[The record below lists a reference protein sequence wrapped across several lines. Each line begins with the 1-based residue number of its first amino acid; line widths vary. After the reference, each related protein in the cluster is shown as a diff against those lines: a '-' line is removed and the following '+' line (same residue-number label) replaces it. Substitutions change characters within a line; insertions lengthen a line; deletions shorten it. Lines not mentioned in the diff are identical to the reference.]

1 VLRAAIPSAESLDDP
16 APLAAIWATLSRAYM
31 RNGESERSIDAAERA
46 LPMAEAA
53 RLDMV
58 IAEAFA
64 NKGSSLRRLGRM
76 QEALALLAAAV
87 EMAKRGPDR
96 GFEIRAR
103 NNYASIFSYDDPV
116 AATQMFEEVMDLAR
130 DVGDRGMYT
139 WLLGNQTASAW
150 SEGRDWD
157 RYIDELTEAYELS
170 TLQAD
175 RIRLHTFLTL
185 MHCARGERVEEL
197 VAANDGLV
205 GDDPDIDKLF
215 SKHMVRAEAALA
227 RGDPDA
233 AFDAAFAAG
242 QLHSQ
247 NPEIPAMVMLR
258 SAVVGGDADRIR
270 RAAREVAE
278 LPAGGAW
285 TVVQRKEAAAALAAI
300 DGRAAE
306 ASSGFVAAHA
316 GLTDLGQHYEAAQ
329 SVIHALT
336 LMPDAS
342 PLRAI
347 AVAARPMLESL
358 RARPLIDRLDAAL
371 AAGSMAASSSGVGQ
385 AAEVP
390 AD

>member
-1 VLRAAIPSAESLDDP
+1 
-16 APLAAIWATLSRAYM
+16 
-31 RNGESERSIDAAERA
+31 
-46 LPMAEAA
+46 
-53 RLDMV
+53 MV
-58 IAEAFA
+58 IAEAFV
-64 NKGSSLRRLGRM
+64 NKGSSLRRIGRPR
-76 QEALALLAAAV
+76 EALALLAAAV

-103 NNYASIFSYDDPV
+103 NNHASVLSDDDPV
-116 AATQMFEEVMDLAR
+116 AGTQMMEEVMNLAR

-157 RYIDELTEAYELS
+157 RYVDELTEAYELS
-170 TLQAD
+170 TLPAD

-185 MHCARGERVEEL
+185 MHCARGERVDEL
-197 VAANDGLV
+197 VSAQEDLV
-205 GDDPDIDKLF
+205 GDQPDIDTLF
-215 SKHMVRAEAALA
+215 SKHMIRAQAALS

-233 AFDAAFAAG
+233 AFDAALAAG

-247 NPEIPAMVMLR
+247 NAEIPAMVMLR
-258 SAVVGGDADRIR
+258 SAVMGRDADRIR
-270 RAAREVAE
+270 RAAREIAE

-300 DGRAAE
+300 DGQAAE
-306 ASSGFVAAHA
+306 ASSGFVAVHA

-342 PLRAI
+342 ALRAI
-347 AVAARPMLESL
+347 AVAARPMLETL
-358 RARPLIDRLDAAL
+358 RARPLLDRLDAAL
-371 AAGSMAASSSGVGQ
+371 AAGSVAASSSGVGH

>member
-1 VLRAAIPSAESLDDP
+1 
-16 APLAAIWATLSRAYM
+16 
-31 RNGESERSIDAAERA
+31 
-46 LPMAEAA
+46 
-53 RLDMV
+53 
-58 IAEAFA
+58 
-64 NKGSSLRRLGRM
+64 
-76 QEALALLAAAV
+76 
-87 EMAKRGPDR
+87 
-96 GFEIRAR
+96 
-103 NNYASIFSYDDPV
+103 
-116 AATQMFEEVMDLAR
+116 MFEEVMSLAR
-130 DVGDRGMYT
+130 DVGDRGMYR

-157 RYIDELTEAYELS
+157 RYIDELTEAFELS

-185 MHCARGERVEEL
+185 MHCARGERIDEL
-197 VAANDGLV
+197 VTANDDMV
-205 GDDPDIDKLF
+205 GDDPDIDSLF

-227 RGDPDA
+227 RGDPGA
-233 AFDAAFAAG
+233 AFDAAHAAA

-258 SAVVGGDADRIR
+258 SAVVGRDADRIR
-270 RAAREVAE
+270 LAAREVAD

-285 TVVQRKEAAAALAAI
+285 TEVQRKEAVAAI
-300 DGRAAE
+300 AAIEGRAGE
-306 ASSGFVAAHA
+306 ASHGFVAVHA

-347 AVAARPMLESL
+347 AVAARPMLETL

-371 AAGSMAASSSGVGQ
+371 AAGSVAASSSGVGH